1 MLVKHKKLI
10 TTIQSAAVYIVSVTF
25 LLAVSLSTQAAQY
38 DAEYY
43 ELEKQFG
50 GQWLAD
56 DKKVRAKLAEL
67 EKKFGK
73 KPNII
78 KILADDIGYS
88 ELGVYGG
95 GKLRGAPTPN
105 LDKMAKQGMKF
116 LQYYSEPSCTPSRIA
131 LNTGRHPAR
140 VGVNFVIFPGTRG
153 VGLVQE
159 EVTLAELLSKAGYA
173 TAMFGKWHVGF
184 GDEYAPTEHGFD
196 EAEWSEGNPA
206 PWLYNLKG
214 SEMSGHVNVRALNWG
229 PKEPQVYY
237 DEGGVMRAKKGEK
250 PEMVYRYSI
259 EKYDTY
265 DTEVT
270 DLSIDYIKRKAR
282 GKKPFF
288 LYIGSKGNHFFGAH
302 PGFMD
307 TPAQTNTAAQMT
319 ETDYN
324 LGRILKTLK
333 DEGIAEN
340 TLVVWSSDNGPMMGF
355 HPHGGYSMFDKGEKG
370 QTWEGGV
377 RVPAL
382 AWWPGVIDAGQD
394 PLDIVQITDWYTT
407 LASIAGVKGKI
418 PSDRVIDGVD
428 QTALL
433 MLGEDHGRRDYVFFY
448 NKGKLEAVR
457 KDWIKV
463 RFGGMVFM
471 PHYNLMHD
479 PAERYARE
487 TNYPNYSY
495 GITRMLEQHNKLVE
509 KFPHRVQN
517 HYQREPDQPF
527 NPTTSL
533 KYETSKQVDW

>member
-1 MLVKHKKLI
+1 MLIEVKNLKAMVFVV
-10 TTIQSAAVYIVSVTF
+10 SAMF
-25 LLAVSLSTQAAQY
+25 LLTVPLNVPAAQY

-50 GQWLAD
+50 EQWLAD

-78 KILADDIGYS
+78 SILADDIGYS

-116 LQYYSEPSCTPSRIA
+116 LQYYSEPACTPSRIS
-131 LNTGRHPAR
+131 LNTGRLPVR
-140 VGVNFVIFPGTRG
+140 VGLTYVLFPGTRG
-153 VGLVQE
+153 IGLHPD
-159 EVTLAELLSKAGYA
+159 EVTMAELLSKAGYA

-206 PWLYNLKG
+206 VWITGAKG
-214 SEMSGHVNVRALNWG
+214 DDMVGHVNYRGMMWA

-250 PEMVYRYSI
+250 PEMVYPFSV
-259 EKYDTY
+259 EKYDSY

-270 DLSIDYIKRKAR
+270 DLSIDYIKRQAK
-282 GKKPFF
+282 GEKPFF
-288 LYIGSKGNHFFGAH
+288 LYIGSKGNHFFGAN
-302 PGFMD
+302 PDFMD

-340 TLVVWSSDNGPMMGF
+340 TLVVWTSDNGPMYGY
-355 HPHGGYSMFDKGEKG
+355 HPHGGYSMFDHGEKG
-370 QTWEGGV
+370 ETWEGGV

-382 AWWPGVIDAGQD
+382 AWWPGVIAPGQD
-394 PLDIVQITDWYTT
+394 PLDIVQISDWYTT
-407 LASIAGVKGKI
+407 FASIAGVKGDI
-418 PSDRVIDGVD
+418 PSDRVVDGVD

-433 MLGEDHGRRDYVFFY
+433 FFGEDHGRRDYVFLY
-448 NKGKLEAVR
+448 NKDKLESVR
-457 KDWIKV
+457 KDWIKL
-463 RFGGMVFM
+463 RFGASMVFV

-479 PAERYARE
+479 PAERYPKE
-487 TNYPNYSY
+487 TQYAAYSF
-495 GITRMLEQHNKLVE
+495 GITKMLEEHKKLIK
-509 KFPHRVQN
+509 KFPNRVQVG
-517 HYQREPDQPF
+517 YQRDTDQPF
-527 NPTTSL
+527 NPSPSW
-533 KYETSKQVDW
+533 KYETSKKVDW